1 MEYFQDTWAVLD
13 SYFRENPYF
22 LTKHHLDSYNDF
34 VSNRVL
40 KTIQALNPI
49 LVIKNQVN
57 ITHEIEVY
65 VGGPASNEI
74 FITKPTIVQHEKQ
87 RLMYPNEARLKDFT
101 YQSEIYANILVRYTT
116 KEGDK
121 ATIEEKR
128 FEGMKIGAFPIMLHS
143 KLCMLHDMKPEVRRE
158 MGECTSDCGGYFIID
173 GKEKV
178 IVAQERI
185 ATNRIF
191 ISKSNDPKYS
201 YSALIRCTSDDTPLF
216 PKVVHFY
223 VNEVLTAQKK
233 QAADDD
239 DEEKAT
245 KTTRIHDSVEV
256 AIPYCAKN
264 IPLFVLFRALGIE
277 SDLEILKH
285 ICDTN
290 DDTEYMNFLRPSIV
304 HAGIVLAHG
313 GTQEDAINYIANFV
327 EYKNVVS
334 VKKILTNDLFPN
346 VGNVFRHKAIFLGYL
361 VGKLIKVCLGVD
373 KPTDRDSYVYK
384 RVDTS
389 GFLMGNIFRDYYN
402 QFRNEIRNNLD
413 NQYLYGPWRNTKNVQ
428 NLVNPSN
435 INFIF
440 KPEII
445 EGGMKKSL
453 KGMWG
458 KSMTTGSTEHVRQ
471 GLVQDLSRISYLGF
485 ISHLRRV
492 NTPIDPTSKVVAPH
506 HLHSTQWGIMCPCE
520 SPDGGS
526 IGLLKNFAIMCHIT
540 FDKPYKDV
548 LAHVLKIDGFLAL
561 DDLQIDMCYNKI
573 KIFINSNLVG
583 FTEDPHRLFT
593 TLKLLKLN
601 NIIDMFTSISWHVI
615 PNEIHILTESGRCCR
630 PVYVIHRGKLLIED
644 HIKDVK
650 AGRKGW
656 HDLLGGKT
664 PPTRVASYD
673 IKALEKTMVPI
684 EFIDVEET
692 SCSLIAMDP
701 SCLVDGRPY
710 THCEI
715 HPSTILSVL
724 TLNIPLCQHNQ
735 APRNIFSGAQG
746 KQAIGIY
753 ATNFNDR
760 IDTMSYVLHYP
771 QRSLVNTRY
780 MEYMRNNN
788 MPHGENL
795 IVAIATYTGYN
806 QEDSIIINK
815 NSIQRGCFNLTYFKN
830 MIEKEE
836 TDDKTHITFKNTVDM
851 VMKDNLNVTGI
862 RQGNYKKIDE
872 NGFPILN
879 SYITESDVIFGKCC
893 VTYQEQEQEQETLS
907 IFDNK
912 VKVASYQDK
921 SVIADKTV
929 SGIIDKVFV
938 YFDEQ
943 DQRTCKVR
951 FRKIRQPELGD
962 KLCSRTAQKGVI
974 GMIVPQEAMPFNKDG
989 IVPDIIINPHAFPT
1003 RMTIGHLLEC
1013 LVAKTAVN
1021 IGTCIDGTPFNN
1033 NNYDDCSK
1041 ILESFGLEKHCNEI
1055 MYCGFTGNQ
1064 IECEIFFGPTYYER
1078 LKHMVAD
1085 KINYRNTGP
1094 VTNKTRQPTKGRGNG
1109 GGLRIGEMERDSVLA
1124 HGACS
1129 FLKESLM
1136 ERSDIYEFF
1145 VDKKTGFIANKEGFD
1160 TVRVKA
1166 PCAFRLMLQEVA
1178 AMSVKPYLE
1187 FDSGEDM
1194 SDSDGAED
1202 AEVNRMMAD
1211 EDHENLIAGLDADL
1225 EFKGVDQEDEYDV
1238 L

>member
-13 SYFRENPYF
+13 SYFRTNPYF
-22 LTKHHLDSYNDF
+22 LTKHHLDSFNDF
-34 VSNRVL
+34 VSHRIL

-57 ITHEIEVY
+57 VTHEIEVY
-65 VGGPASNEI
+65 VGGALSNEI
-74 FITKPTIVQHEKQ
+74 FITKPTIVQDDKQ

-101 YQSEIYANILVRYTT
+101 YQSEIYANVLIKYTT
-116 KEGDK
+116 KEGNN

-128 FEGMKIGAFPIMLHS
+128 FEGVKIGAIPIMLHS

-158 MGECTSDCGGYFIID
+158 MGECKWDCGGYFIVD

-191 ISKSNDPKYS
+191 ITKSSDPKYE
-201 YSALIRCTSDDTPLF
+201 YTALIRCTSDDTPLF
-216 PKVVHFY
+216 PKVVNFY
-223 VNEVLTAQKK
+223 VNGVPSKPPTTAKP
-233 QAADDD
+233 DD
-239 DEEKAT
+239 DENDVENAAKPK
-245 KTTRIHDSVEV
+245 KTNRIHESIDVT
-256 AIPYCAKN
+256 IPYCAKP

-277 SDLEILKH
+277 SDMDILKH
-285 ICDTN
+285 ICDIY
-290 DDTEYMNFLRPSIV
+290 DDKEYVEFMRPSIV
-304 HAGIVLAHG
+304 HASNVCG
-313 GTQEDAINYIANFV
+313 GTQEDAIAYISNFV
-327 EYKNVVS
+327 EYKNATS

-346 VGNVFRHKAIFLGYL
+346 IGTVYRHKAVFLGYL
-361 VGKLIKVCLGVD
+361 VGKIIKVCLGVEM
-373 KPTDRDSYVYK
+373 KTDRDSYVYK
-384 RVDTS
+384 RVDIS
-389 GFLMGNIFRDYYN
+389 GFLLGNIFRDYYN
-402 QFRNEIRNNLD
+402 QFRNVIRNNLD
-413 NQYLYGPWRNTKNVQ
+413 NQYLYGPWRNTKNVH
-428 NLVNPSN
+428 NLVNVGN
-435 INFIF
+435 MNFIF
-440 KPEII
+440 NAEII

-458 KSMTTGSTEHVRQ
+458 KSMVAGGSEHVRQ

-548 LAHVLKIDGFLAL
+548 LTHVLGIKGFLGL
-561 DDLQIDMCYNKI
+561 DDLQIDMCHDKV

-583 FTEDPHRLFT
+583 YTEDPYILFN

-601 NIIDMFTSISWHVI
+601 GIIDIFTSISWHVI
-615 PNEIHILTESGRCCR
+615 PKEIHILTEAGRCCR
-630 PVYVIHRGKLLIED
+630 PVYVIRQGKLLIAD
-644 HIKDVK
+644 YIKDVK

-656 HDLLGGKT
+656 HDLIQGTHKRATKT
-664 PPTRVASYD
+664 YD
-673 IKALEKTMVPI
+673 IAELEKTMAPI
-684 EFIDVEET
+684 EFLDVEET
-692 SCSLIAMDP
+692 AGSLIAMDP
-701 SCLVDGRPY
+701 NHLDDKKPY

-780 MEYMRNNN
+780 MEYMHNND

-836 TDDKTHITFKNTVDM
+836 IDNDTHIVFRNTADM
-851 VMKDNLNVTGI
+851 VTKDHLEVTGI
-862 RQGNYKKIDE
+862 RQGNYKKIDA
-872 NGFPILN
+872 NGFPVVN
-879 SYITESDVIFGKCC
+879 EYIAENDVIFGKCC
-893 VTYQEQEQEQETLS
+893 ITYQEQEQQNN
-907 IFDNK
+907 IFENK
-912 VKVASYQDK
+912 VKVESYQDK
-921 SVIADKTV
+921 SVMADKTV
-929 SGIIDKVFV
+929 SGIIDKVFIF
-938 YFDEQ
+938 YDEQ

-974 GMIVPQEAMPFNKDG
+974 GMVLPQEAMPFNKDG

-1021 IGTCIDGTPFNN
+1021 IGSCIDGTPFNN
-1033 NNYDDCSK
+1033 NQYEGCCAA
-1041 ILESFGLEKHCNEI
+1041 LESFGMEKYCNEVL
-1055 MYCGFTGNQ
+1055 YCGFTGNQ
-1064 IECEIFFGPTYYER
+1064 IDCDIFFGPTYYER

-1085 KINYRNTGP
+1085 KINYRSVGP

-1145 VDKKTGFIANKEGFD
+1145 VDKKTGFIADKESAS

-1178 AMSVKPYLE
+1178 AMGVKAQLE
-1187 FDSGEDM
+1187 FTSTSTCDDDINGF
-1194 SDSDGAED
+1194 D
-1202 AEVNRMMAD
+1202 AEVEYELSN
-1211 EDHENLIAGLDADL
+1211 ENLNK
-1225 EFKGVDQEDEYDV
+1225 EFKEDIVDDTYNA

>member
-1 MEYFQDTWAVLD
+1 MDYFRDTWAVLD

-87 RLMYPNEARLKDFT
+87 RMMYPNEARLKDFT

-116 KEGDK
+116 KEGTNV
-121 ATIEEKR
+121 TIEEKR
-128 FEGMKIGAFPIMLHS
+128 FEGMKIGAVPIMLHS

-158 MGECTSDCGGYFIID
+158 MGECKSDCGGYFIID

-216 PKVVHFY
+216 PKVVNFY
-223 VNEVLTAQKK
+223 VNEVRLKL
-233 QAADDD
+233 AAGAPVHNDDD
-239 DEEKAT
+239 DEEEKTAT
-245 KTTRIHDSVEV
+245 KTTRIHDSIEV
-256 AIPYCAKN
+256 SIPYCAKN

-285 ICDTN
+285 ICDTS
-290 DDTEYMNFLRPSIV
+290 DEVEYMTFLRPSIV
-304 HAGIVLAHG
+304 HAGNVCG

-327 EYKNVVS
+327 EYKNIVS

-346 VGNVFRHKAIFLGYL
+346 VGGVFRHKAIFLGYL

-373 KPTDRDSYVYK
+373 KATDRDSYVYK

-440 KPEII
+440 KPDII
-445 EGGMKKSL
+445 ESGMKKSL

-548 LAHVLKIDGFLAL
+548 LAHVVKIKGYLAL
-561 DDLQIDMCYNKI
+561 DDLQVDMCYNKI

-583 FTEDPHRLFT
+583 FTEDPLGLFT
-593 TLKLLKLN
+593 TMKLLKLN

-615 PNEIHILTESGRCCR
+615 PKEIHILTESGRCCR
-630 PVYVIHRGKLLIED
+630 PVYVVHKGKLLIED
-644 HIKDVK
+644 HIADIK

-656 HDLLGGKT
+656 HDLLSGKT
-664 PPTRVASYD
+664 PKTITSYD
-673 IKALEKTMVPI
+673 TKSLEKTMVPI

-692 SCSLIAMDP
+692 SRSLIAMDP
-701 SCLVDGRPY
+701 SYLADGKPY

-780 MEYMRNNN
+780 MEYMHNND

-836 TDDKTHITFKNTVDM
+836 TDDTTQISFKNTVDM
-851 VMKDNLNVTGI
+851 VIKDHLDVTGI

-872 NGFPILN
+872 NGFPIVN

-893 VTYQEQEQEQETLS
+893 VKYQEQEQTDS

-974 GMIVPQEAMPFNKDG
+974 GMVVPQEAMPFNKDG

-1033 NNYDDCSK
+1033 NNYEDCSK

-1064 IECEIFFGPTYYER
+1064 IDCEIFFGPTYYER

-1145 VDKKTGFIANKEGFD
+1145 VDKKTGFIADREGFD

-1178 AMSVKPYLE
+1178 AMSVKPYLDFNDLGQDAE
-1187 FDSGEDM
+1187 E
-1194 SDSDGAED
+1194 GAEPST
-1202 AEVNRMMAD
+1202 
-1211 EDHENLIAGLDADL
+1211 DHENLIIDWHEEA
-1225 EFKGVDQEDEYDV
+1225 FKVVAPEDEYDV

>member
-1 MEYFQDTWAVLD
+1 MDYFRDTWAVLD

-87 RLMYPNEARLKDFT
+87 RMMYPNEARLKDFT

-116 KEGDK
+116 KEGTNV
-121 ATIEEKR
+121 TIEEKR
-128 FEGMKIGAFPIMLHS
+128 FEGMKIGAVPIMLHS

-158 MGECTSDCGGYFIID
+158 MGECKSDCGGYFIID

-216 PKVVHFY
+216 PKVVNFY
-223 VNEVLTAQKK
+223 VNEVRLKLATGAPVHN
-233 QAADDD
+233 DDD
-239 DEEKAT
+239 DEEEKTAT
-245 KTTRIHDSVEV
+245 KTTRIHDSIEV
-256 AIPYCAKN
+256 SIPYCAKN

-285 ICDTN
+285 ICDTS
-290 DDTEYMNFLRPSIV
+290 DEVEYMTFLRPSIV
-304 HAGIVLAHG
+304 HAGNVCG

-327 EYKNVVS
+327 EYKNIVS

-346 VGNVFRHKAIFLGYL
+346 VGGVFRHKAIFLGYL

-373 KPTDRDSYVYK
+373 KATDRDSYVYK

-440 KPEII
+440 KPDII
-445 EGGMKKSL
+445 ESGMKKSL

-548 LAHVLKIDGFLAL
+548 LAHVVKIKGYLAL
-561 DDLQIDMCYNKI
+561 DDLQVDMCYNKI

-583 FTEDPHRLFT
+583 FTEDPLGLFT
-593 TLKLLKLN
+593 TMKLLKLN

-615 PNEIHILTESGRCCR
+615 PKEIHILTESGRCCR
-630 PVYVIHRGKLLIED
+630 PVYVVHKGKLLIED
-644 HIKDVK
+644 HIADIK

-656 HDLLGGKT
+656 HDLLSGKT
-664 PPTRVASYD
+664 PKTITSYD
-673 IKALEKTMVPI
+673 TKSLEKTMVPI

-692 SCSLIAMDP
+692 SRSLIAMDP
-701 SCLVDGRPY
+701 SYLADGKPY

-780 MEYMRNNN
+780 MEYMHNND

-836 TDDKTHITFKNTVDM
+836 TDDTTQISFKNTVDM
-851 VMKDNLNVTGI
+851 VIKDHLDVTGI

-872 NGFPILN
+872 NGFPIVN

-893 VTYQEQEQEQETLS
+893 VKYQEQEQTDS

-974 GMIVPQEAMPFNKDG
+974 GMVVPQEAMPFNKDG

-1033 NNYDDCSK
+1033 NNYEDCSK

-1064 IECEIFFGPTYYER
+1064 IDCEIFFGPTYYER

-1145 VDKKTGFIANKEGFD
+1145 VDKKTGFIADREGFD

-1178 AMSVKPYLE
+1178 AMSVKPYLDFNDLGQDAE
-1187 FDSGEDM
+1187 E
-1194 SDSDGAED
+1194 GAEPST
-1202 AEVNRMMAD
+1202 
-1211 EDHENLIAGLDADL
+1211 DHENLIIDWHEEA
-1225 EFKGVDQEDEYDV
+1225 FKVVAPEDEYDV